1 MYIYIYSHRQT
12 KRALRL
18 TKHHLFIVVA
28 FAAEAMMDDD
38 AVRGKIFCTYF
49 VCHHCKTKRV
59 KKFKKSNPTFYPSTQ
74 KGSVLKSSL
83 STRGWIPPST
93 KRSKAVPK
101 LCRSCACEDKN
112 DSSLGVVFMQ
122 SRSFWTDSS
131 PIVVH
136 ENADDDFGD
145 ENNIFIQSAEQP
157 EKVFVFLS
165 S

>member
-1 MYIYIYSHRQT
+1 MPCIFFKENNPRAPANESRLLRIIIIIKFICIYIYSHRQT

-59 KKFKKSNPTFYPSTQ
+59 KKFKKSNPTFYPR
-74 KGSVLKSSL
+74 KGPSSNQH
-83 STRGWIPPST
+83 SQRGVEYHHQLN
-93 KRSKAVPK
+93 AQK
-101 LCRSCACEDKN
+101 LCRACEDKN

-122 SRSFWTDSS
+122 SRSF
-131 PIVVH
+131 
-136 ENADDDFGD
+136 
-145 ENNIFIQSAEQP
+145 
-157 EKVFVFLS
+157 
-165 S
+165 

>member
-1 MYIYIYSHRQT
+1 MYIYIYSQRQT

-38 AVRGKIFCTYF
+38 AVRGKMFCTYSLRGMPS
-49 VCHHCKTKRV
+49 CKTKRV
-59 KKFKKSNPTFYPSTQ
+59 KKFKKSNPTFYPR
-74 KGSVLKSSL
+74 KGPSSNHH
-83 STRGWIPPST
+83 SQRGVEYHHQLH
-93 KRSKAVPK
+93 AQK
-101 LCRSCACEDKN
+101 LCRACEDKN
-112 DSSLGVVFMQ
+112 DSSLGVVFVQ